1 MAARSSPRPDFWIGD
16 WLVRPSLA
24 KIQRREETVHLSPR
38 AMAVLVYLADAGGVV
53 PRNELLDAVWPRM
66 AVTQDALSQC
76 IVELR
81 KAFGES
87 SKQPRVFE
95 TIPKVGIRLM
105 APAVAAD
112 AEDGAKAADASRPVP
127 PPAVT
132 MRFPLWQR
140 VALAAASIAIAAGAA
155 WLWLPKS
162 LGRGPENV
170 DEIATTSS
178 RARDCFT
185 SAEEYMQR
193 TNRADALPSEERL
206 YRCAVEEDP
215 SFALAWARLSR
226 THLGM
231 YWHGIDRTSG
241 RLALGKEAIDRA
253 LTLDPE
259 LPEGHL
265 YFANYLYRGKH
276 DYEAALS
283 EFAVAERLAPGNAEV
298 YFLRASLY
306 RRQGKWDL
314 SIRDGEKAIELD
326 PTNMAYLREQ
336 HGSYLFQRD
345 YERADALL
353 DRILDRLR
361 DDDGATYVDKA
372 LLALYR
378 NGDTQPAHRFERV
391 PPTADYEDVPQYSY
405 VTWLAAVIDR
415 DNARALNVLEREDG
429 DPVDAEFPNSPNL
442 ADKTLF
448 FARTYALAGDDER
461 ARAAFEAALR
471 DITKQLADSSADD
484 SLGLAAFYVALGEAH
499 AGLGERQAAL
509 DALTKARSLAP
520 KSKDALV
527 GSSVQLQ
534 AVIRVLIPLGDHAPA
549 LSELEDY
556 LRGPGLWSIEALA
569 LDPRLDP
576 IRGDAHFAALVE
588 RYGRH

>member
-1 MAARSSPRPDFWIGD
+1 MAASSPPRPDFWIGD

-38 AMAVLVYLADAGGVV
+38 AMAVLVYLADAGGGVV
-53 PRNELLDAVWPRM
+53 SRNELLDAVWPRM

-87 SKQPRVFE
+87 SKQPRVIE

-112 AEDGAKAADASRPVP
+112 ADDAANAGDASRLA
-127 PPAVT
+127 PAVT
-132 MRFPLWQR
+132 TRFPLWQR
-140 VALAAASIAIAAGAA
+140 VALGAAGIAIAAGAA

-162 LGRGPENV
+162 VELRAGNAA
-170 DEIATTSS
+170 EIATTSS
-178 RARDCFT
+178 RARDCFA
-185 SAEEYMQR
+185 SAQEYRQR
-193 TNRADALPSEERL
+193 TNRADALPREVRL
-206 YRCAVEEDP
+206 YGCAVDEDP
-215 SFALAWARLSR
+215 SFALAWALLSR
-226 THLGM
+226 AHLGM
-231 YWHGIDRTSG
+231 YWFGLDQTPG
-241 RLALGKEAIDRA
+241 RLALAKAAIDRA
-253 LTLDPE
+253 FALDPE

-265 YFANYLYRGKH
+265 YLANYLYRGQH

-283 EFAVAERLAPGNAEV
+283 EFAVAERLLPENAEV

-306 RRQGKWDL
+306 RRLGKLDL
-314 SIRDGEKAIELD
+314 SIRDREKAIELD
-326 PTNMAYLREQ
+326 PTNIVYLREQ
-336 HGSYLFQRD
+336 HHSYLFQRD

-353 DRILDRLR
+353 DRILDRFR
-361 DDDGATYVDKA
+361 DDDGPTYVEKA

-378 NGDTQPAHRFERV
+378 NGDTQLAHRFERV
-391 PPTADYEDVPQYSY
+391 PPTADYEDVPQYPY
-405 VTWLAAVIDR
+405 VSWLAAIIDR
-415 DNARALNVLEREDG
+415 DYARALNVLEREDG
-429 DPVDAEFPNSPNL
+429 DPVDEEFGNSPNL
-442 ADKTLF
+442 VDKTLF

-461 ARAAFEAALR
+461 ARIGFEAALR
-471 DITKQLADSSADD
+471 DITKQLADGSADD
-484 SLGLAAFYVALGEAH
+484 LLGLAAFYVALGEAH

-509 DALTKARSLAP
+509 DALTRARSSAP
-520 KSKDALV
+520 KSSDARV

-534 AVIRVLIPLGDHAPA
+534 SVIRVLIPLGDHETA

-556 LRGPGLWSIEALA
+556 LRGAGPWSIEALA
-569 LDPRLDP
+569 RDPRLDP
-576 IRGDAHFAALVE
+576 IRGDARFASLVE

>member
-1 MAARSSPRPDFWIGD
+1 MAASSPPRPDFWIRD

-38 AMAVLVYLADAGGVV
+38 AMAVLVHLADAGGVV

-87 SKQPRVFE
+87 SKEPRVIE

-105 APAVAAD
+105 APAVVANADDAANAAD
-112 AEDGAKAADASRPVP
+112 PGRPAP

-132 MRFPLWQR
+132 TRFALWQR
-140 VALAAASIAIAAGAA
+140 VALAATGIAIAVGAA
-155 WLWLPKS
+155 SLWLPKS
-162 LGRGPENV
+162 LDRAGNAE
-170 DEIATTSS
+170 EIATTSS

-185 SAEEYMQR
+185 SAEEYWQR
-193 TNRADALPSEERL
+193 TNRAAALPSEVRL
-206 YRCAVEEDP
+206 YGCAVEEDP

-226 THLGM
+226 AHLGM
-231 YWHGIDRTSG
+231 HWLGLDQTPG
-241 RLALGKEAIDRA
+241 RLALAKEAIDRA

-259 LPEGHL
+259 LPEAHL
-265 YFANYLYRGKH
+265 YFANYLYRGKRE
-276 DYEAALS
+276 YEAALS
-283 EFAVAERLAPGNAEV
+283 EFAVAERLLPENAEV
-298 YFLRASLY
+298 YYLRASLY
-306 RRQGKWDL
+306 RRLGKWDL

-326 PTNMAYLREQ
+326 RTNIAYLREQ
-336 HGSYLFQRD
+336 HVSYLFQRD
-345 YERADALL
+345 YASADALL
-353 DRILDRLR
+353 DRIHRLR
-361 DDDGATYVDKA
+361 DDDGFTHVDKA

-378 NGDTQPAHRFERV
+378 NGDTQLAHSFERV
-391 PPTADYEDVPQYSY
+391 PPTADYEDARWYSY
-405 VTWLAAVIDR
+405 VSWLAAVIDR
-415 DNARALNVLEREDG
+415 DYARALNVLEREDG

-442 ADKTLF
+442 VDKTLF

-461 ARAAFEAALR
+461 ARIGFEAALR
-471 DITKQLADSSADD
+471 DIRKQLDDSSADD
-484 SLGLAAFYVALGEAH
+484 LLGLAAFYVALAEAH

-509 DALTKARSLAP
+509 DALAQARSLAP
-520 KSKDALV
+520 KSNDAHV

-534 AVIRVLIPLGDHAPA
+534 SVIRVLIPLGDHETA

-556 LRGPGLWSIEALA
+556 LRGAGPWSIEALA
-569 LDPRLDP
+569 KDPRLDP
-576 IRGDAHFAALVE
+576 IRGHARFAALVE
-588 RYGRH
+588 RYRRH

>member
-1 MAARSSPRPDFWIGD
+1 MAASSPPRPDFWIRD

-38 AMAVLVYLADAGGVV
+38 AMAVLGYLADAGGVV

-87 SKQPRVFE
+87 SKEPRVIE

-112 AEDGAKAADASRPVP
+112 AEDAENAVDAGRPAP
-127 PPAVT
+127 PPTVT
-132 MRFPLWQR
+132 TRFPLWRR
-140 VALAAASIAIAAGAA
+140 VALAATGIVIAAGAA

-162 LGRGPENV
+162 LDRVGNAE
-170 DEIATTSS
+170 EIATTSS
-178 RARDCFT
+178 RARDCFA
-185 SAEEYMQR
+185 SGQEYSQR
-193 TNRADALPSEERL
+193 TNRAAALPSEIRL
-206 YRCAVEEDP
+206 YSCTVEEDP
-215 SFALAWARLSR
+215 SFALGWALLSR
-226 THLGM
+226 AHLGM
-231 YWHGIDRTSG
+231 YWHGLDQTPG
-241 RLALGKEAIDRA
+241 RLALAKEAIDQA

-259 LPEGHL
+259 LPEAHL

-276 DYEAALS
+276 EYEAALS
-283 EFAVAERLAPGNAEV
+283 EFAVAEGLQPENAEI

-326 PTNMAYLREQ
+326 RTNIAYLREQ
-336 HGSYLFQRD
+336 HHSYLFQRG

-353 DRILDRLR
+353 DRILDLR
-361 DDDGATYVDKA
+361 DDDGPTYVAKA

-378 NGDTQPAHRFERV
+378 EGDTQLAHRFERV

-405 VTWLAAVIDR
+405 VSWLAAVFDR
-415 DNARALNVLEREDG
+415 DYARALNVLEREDG

-442 ADKTLF
+442 VDKTLF
-448 FARTYALAGDDER
+448 FARTYALLGDDER
-461 ARAAFEAALR
+461 ARTELEATLR
-471 DITKQLADSSADD
+471 DITKQLAGSSADD
-484 SLGLAAFYVALGEAH
+484 TLGTAAFYVALGEAH
-499 AGLGERQAAL
+499 AGSGERQAAL
-509 DALTKARSLAP
+509 DALTQAQSLAP
-520 KSKDALV
+520 KSNDAIV
-527 GSSVQLQ
+527 GSNVQLQ
-534 AVIRVLIPLGDHAPA
+534 SVIRVLIPLGDHETA
-549 LSELEDY
+549 LAELEDY
-556 LRGPGLWSIEALA
+556 LGGAGLWSIEALA

-576 IRGDAHFAALVE
+576 IRGDARFAALVE